1 MGDNDNSSTLPS
13 SFSKPNA
20 IKLPFAL
27 DKGKWITLNKTL
39 DCILKIKFP
48 PNKRNTLPLEELARE
63 IPEFLYK
70 NLSEIYGTKPI
81 TVHKSTKKKK
91 KNAPISVGVYKK
103 KKKKK
108 KKK

>member
-1 MGDNDNSSTLPS
+1 MG
-13 SFSKPNA
+13 SFSKHNT
-20 IKLPFAL
+20 IKLPFAS

-48 PNKRNTLPLEELARE
+48 LNKRNTLPLEELARE

-70 NLSEIYGTKPI
+70 NLSEICGTKP
-81 TVHKSTKKKK
+81 TPVHNSTKKKK
-91 KNAPISVGVYKK
+91 KHSIFSRAFFKK